1 MLTCFADTQ
10 VKGEGRWR
18 DGDIRRH
25 GAGADKVTTALVYTG
40 PSQLWT
46 IGNLQQA
53 LITMQRHQQEIF
65 PFEFLIKGFVPSL
78 RCLIM
83 SRLTPR

>member
-1 MLTCFADTQ
+1 MLSWFADTQ

-25 GAGADKVTTALVYTG
+25 GAGADKVTTTLVYTG

-53 LITMQRHQQEIF
+53 LITMQRTTSKKKYF
-65 PFEFLIKGFVPSL
+65 RL
-78 RCLIM
+78 RL
-83 SRLTPR
+83 